1 MQITLN
7 DQGYIE
13 SYALIGGLVDGVEIE
28 APDDLLEDF
37 KQHPEAYKVADGV
50 LVLDADK
57 LKADADAAALSALRT
72 RREREC
78 FTYINRGQLWYA
90 RLSAAQ
96 LAELSAWYVKWLDVT
111 RTRQIPD
118 KPAWLDEL

>member
-13 SYALIGGLVDGVEIE
+13 SYALIGGLVDGIEIE
-28 APDDLLEDF
+28 TPEDLPEDF

-57 LKADADAAALSALRT
+57 LKADADAA
-72 RREREC
+72 
-78 FTYINRGQLWYA
+78 I
-90 RLSAAQ
+90 
-96 LAELSAWYVKWLDVT
+96 
-111 RTRQIPD
+111 
-118 KPAWLDEL
+118 